1 MPAYTLRPTSHC
13 VCSVSRRCLAHRPA
27 LSRTRPKHAHCHST
41 MHAKAHGEARTCS
54 THPCR
59 SGAETRASRCPHTLF
74 IRHRD
79 TGAVLQAAQCAWAG
93 IPWKS
98 DHGSCGPRGC
108 ATCGTGRA
116 APMQLVF
123 TPRAYSVAREAAV
136 GTRGSVRMRGRA
148 PGNFSDSSFSAG
160 GAATTATTR
169 MKAGDAPRATRSS
182 TTFAMVPPARAA
194 PRPLANK
201 PRPLASRRGAR
212 SRAQRAQACGRA
224 CALPRMHLGIERS
237 YNFHRSRALT
247 PMMPWRDMHRAAIS
261 CQPTCRARAP
271 VASMGSVIRTR
282 SSASRL
288 AGSLFRYSR
297 ACAQQH
303 GRPSAAG
310 RPGAHLAFT
319 SQPDRNPGMSCPT
332 HLVGHPQGLCVAMWA
347 QHAPHHV
354 FTTTVGGFEYF
365 EAAARRC
372 GLTACSV
379 QRPGLQAAPAWGNP
393 YAAQLHKTP
402 GARAARR
409 TPRQAAGR
417 AARLEGGLIAH
428 VTDMVRLGRGQHRHC
443 LLQQHQARAQDRH
456 HLPPCSAAVGSSA
469 ASKARFLD
477 RTCHARSAAD
487 RWVKGE
493 HAGPV
498 RCSCM

>member
-1 MPAYTLRPTSHC
+1 
-13 VCSVSRRCLAHRPA
+13 
-27 LSRTRPKHAHCHST
+27 
-41 MHAKAHGEARTCS
+41 
-54 THPCR
+54 
-59 SGAETRASRCPHTLF
+59 
-74 IRHRD
+74 
-79 TGAVLQAAQCAWAG
+79 
-93 IPWKS
+93 
-98 DHGSCGPRGC
+98 
-108 ATCGTGRA
+108 
-116 APMQLVF
+116 
-123 TPRAYSVAREAAV
+123 
-136 GTRGSVRMRGRA
+136 
-148 PGNFSDSSFSAG
+148 
-160 GAATTATTR
+160 
-169 MKAGDAPRATRSS
+169 
-182 TTFAMVPPARAA
+182 
-194 PRPLANK
+194 
-201 PRPLASRRGAR
+201 
-212 SRAQRAQACGRA
+212 
-224 CALPRMHLGIERS
+224 
-237 YNFHRSRALT
+237 
-247 PMMPWRDMHRAAIS
+247 MMPWRDMHRAAIS

-347 QHAPHHV
+347 QHAPHYV

-417 AARLEGGLIAH
+417 AARLEGDLIAH
-428 VTDMVRLGRGQHRHC
+428 VADMVRLGRGQHRHC

-498 RCSCM
+498 RCSCNATAPAARLARFPPACDTQSRAGMRPGCAQAPGARSKHRAPAGFELTAARLDRLCRVDERAIGHAARRLHLARAESQAGARTRWQPGPLPCDHTPQPVLACAPLRPGCQVAHHRHVDLAVQRLRTWPSMVGSQSCAAS